1 MILIKS
7 KQKHSFPLTP
17 TMMVTLGT
25 ISGKQ
30 GKKGMQIMCYTTIQS
45 FYGVIYIWGW
55 FFCQRVS
62 NKACM
67 IILDG
72 YLHFH
77 FTFSALHNLFC
88 HLSSSLSC
96 SLHPVFHAFFP
107 PVQLSL
113 LSHTLSL
120 YFPFLCV
127 AASWL
132 SHALQA
138 WWYPDP
144 RGNYWENISG
154 YQRLSGYAPSQFLQ
168 LVLLKSWMKND
179 NI

>member
-1 MILIKS
+1 
-7 KQKHSFPLTP
+7 
-17 TMMVTLGT
+17 MMVTLGAV
-25 ISGKQ
+25 SGKQ
-30 GKKGMQIMCYTTIQS
+30 GKKGMQIMCETTIQS
-45 FYGVIYIWGW
+45 FYGVIYILGW
-55 FFCQRVS
+55 FFCPESLPQGLYDNSRWIS
-62 NKACM
+62 S
-67 IILDG
+67 LSP
-72 YLHFH
+72 
-77 FTFSALHNLFC
+77 FSALHNPFC

-96 SLHPVFHAFFP
+96 SLHPAFHAFF

-113 LSHTLSL
+113 LSHSLSL

-154 YQRLSGYAPSQFLQ
+154 YQRLSGYAPSRFLQ